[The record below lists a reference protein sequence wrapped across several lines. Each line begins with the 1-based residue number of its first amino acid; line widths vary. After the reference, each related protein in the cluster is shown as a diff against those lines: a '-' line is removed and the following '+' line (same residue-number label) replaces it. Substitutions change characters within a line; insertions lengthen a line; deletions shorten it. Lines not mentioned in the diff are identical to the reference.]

1 MKIKIVKIII
11 LIFIMFFCFYA
22 VHTFALYRDSKNG
35 SGSMKA
41 ATWSV
46 TRSQSQSGDSI
57 DVISG
62 GDTDT
67 YSLTVQ
73 SNSEVDVKYK
83 IIISNLPTGIE
94 VDLDN
99 GGYLTPSNG
108 SLTIQN
114 NNTVINYNDVS
125 KTKTHTLTFRA
136 VSGTESV
143 LNQEIDIDVEF
154 SQVV

>member
-1 MKIKIVKIII
+1 MKIVKLIVLFFII
-11 LIFIMFFCFYA
+11 FFGFCTL
-22 VHTFALYRDSKNG
+22 HTFALYRNSKSS
-35 SGSMKA
+35 SGSIET

-57 DVISG
+57 DVVVG

-99 GGYLTPSNG
+99 TGYLTPSNG

-136 VSGTESV
+136 VSGASLVT
-143 LNQEIDIDVEF
+143 NQEIDIDVEF
-154 SQVV
+154 SQIV

>member
-1 MKIKIVKIII
+1 MKKKIISLLVLI
-11 LIFIMFFCFYA
+11 LLLFCTMY
-22 VHTFALYRDSKNG
+22 TFALYRNTRNG
-35 SGSMKA
+35 IGTIKS

-57 DVISG
+57 NVIPG
-62 GDTDT
+62 GSTDT
-67 YSLTVQ
+67 YELTVE

-83 IIISNLPTGIE
+83 IIISNLPSGVE

-99 GGYLTPSNG
+99 TGFLTPTVNG
-108 SLTIQN
+108 DLVIENANTI
-114 NNTVINYNDVS
+114 INYNDVS
-125 KTKTHTLTFRA
+125 KTKVHTLTFRA
-136 VSGTESV
+136 VSGTEEV